1 MHNTAM
7 LTSRRS
13 QHRRL
18 DWPRGQN
25 FGLGFGLVE
34 FGRGLRLGLEKRWP
48 RPYGLSFASVLGL
61 GIHTFY
67 GGTRRGLL

>member
-1 MHNTAM
+1 M
-7 LTSRRS
+7 LTSTSSRRS

-25 FGLGFGLVE
+25 FGLSFDLVE

-48 RPYGLSFASVLGL
+48 RPYGLSFASGLGL
-61 GIHTFY
+61 GIQCHTFY
-67 GGTRRGLL
+67 GGTR